1 MSGMSLKTLRDL
13 SHIPHFGPIYALT
26 LGLLHLFMHLN
37 ES

>member
-1 MSGMSLKTLRDL
+1 MPGMSLKALRSL

-26 LGLLHLFMHLN
+26 LDLLHLFMHLN